1 MCQTLRLS
9 FEHGRG
15 HPSLRMEGKAVQN
28 KRGYRDDVLQ

>member
-1 MCQTLRLS
+1 MCPTLRLS

-28 KRGYRDDVLQ
+28 KRGDTGDVL